1 MNEDRL
7 KHSIAVARKMV
18 ELARYYQ
25 LTDKEVEACF
35 VIGYH
40 HDIGYEFASD
50 GIKHNII
57 GGLILKNSHF
67 KYWKEVYYHGDPK
80 ASYQSLYLDIL
91 NMADMQIDG
100 LGNDVG
106 YEGRLEDIK
115 TRYQEYPQIYQNCCK
130 IVSDLKQK
138 DNLRTKRGV

>member
-25 LTDKEVEACF
+25 ITDKEVEACF
-35 VIGYH
+35 VMRYH

-91 NMADMQIDG
+91 NMADMQIDKY
-100 LGNDVG
+100 GNDVG
-106 YEGRLEDIK
+106 YEKRLEDIK
-115 TRYQEYPQIYQNCCK
+115 MRYGAASQVYQNCQEL
-130 IVSDLKQK
+130 ITILKNK
-138 DNLRTKRGV
+138 NND

>member
-1 MNEDRL
+1 
-7 KHSIAVARKMV
+7 
-18 ELARYYQ
+18 
-25 LTDKEVEACF
+25 
-35 VIGYH
+35 
-40 HDIGYEFASD
+40 
-50 GIKHNII
+50 
-57 GGLILKNSHF
+57 
-67 KYWKEVYYHGDPK
+67 
-80 ASYQSLYLDIL
+80 
-91 NMADMQIDG
+91 MADMQIDG